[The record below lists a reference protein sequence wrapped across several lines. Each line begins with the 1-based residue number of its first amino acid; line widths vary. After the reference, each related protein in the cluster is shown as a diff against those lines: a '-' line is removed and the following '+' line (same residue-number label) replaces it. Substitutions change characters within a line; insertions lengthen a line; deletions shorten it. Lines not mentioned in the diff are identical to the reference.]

1 MSRLQQNSIYA
12 VILIIVIGFFW
23 LIFPSRTPQPHGIYL
38 PQTTVESA
46 PISAQSVEYLPQFNG
61 QPQGVIRVSI
71 AVNSSNDFANA
82 CQSNINYAKALAAQ
96 HGMTKIIGDC
106 QVPANIDVLS
116 SANFNGFAYQ

>member
-23 LIFPSRTPQPHGIYL
+23 LIFPSRAPQAHGIYL
-38 PQTTVESA
+38 PQTAMEAA
-46 PISAQSVEYLPQFNG
+46 PISTQSVEYLPQFNG

-71 AVNSSNDFANA
+71 AVNNSHDFAEA
-82 CQSNINYAKALAAQ
+82 CQANIEYAKALAAQ
-96 HGMTKIIGDC
+96 HGMTKITGDC
-106 QVPANIDVLS
+106 RVPANIDILS